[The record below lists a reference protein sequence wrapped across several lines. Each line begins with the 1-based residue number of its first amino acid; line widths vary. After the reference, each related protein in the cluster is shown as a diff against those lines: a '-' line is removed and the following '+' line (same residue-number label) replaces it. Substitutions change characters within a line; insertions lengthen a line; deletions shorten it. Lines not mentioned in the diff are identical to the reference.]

1 MKPIIIIKEKNK
13 DGKFELTEKELK
25 DLIEQAYEQGV
36 ADGRPKA
43 TLPQSQYDRPEEG
56 ILYRNISGGTASD
69 PNDNRATL
77 NAEFNDL
84 VYRGWEHNY
93 KFPKEGEPIPCWLNQ
108 TSGQPNP
115 TTKLNSKSVSTG
127 V

>member
-25 DLIEQAYEQGV
+25 ELIEQAYEQGV

-56 ILYRNISGGTASD
+56 IFYRKINGGTAFD
-69 PNDNRATL
+69 PKDNRETL
-77 NAEFNDL
+77 NGSD
-84 VYRGWEHNY
+84 
-93 KFPKEGEPIPCWLNQ
+93 
-108 TSGQPNP
+108 
-115 TTKLNSKSVSTG
+115 VSTG